1 MPHTSVFSEHK
12 LATTASGTAIEI
24 RSSSDRETP
33 VIFVGLPGALIVKAF
48 AEHNEYSKSR
58 VYLGDLSDFI
68 AKKVEEE
75 PKKDGEPKKEEE
87 PKKDGEP
94 KKEEEPKQEEAT
106 EDKKDDAPE
115 DKKEEAPKDQ

>member
-1 MPHTSVFSEHK
+1 
-12 LATTASGTAIEI
+12 
-24 RSSSDRETP
+24 
-33 VIFVGLPGALIVKAF
+33 VKAF

-68 AKKVEEE
+68 EKKVEEE

-106 EDKKDDAPE
+106 EDKKRRRSRGQERGSPHG
-115 DKKEEAPKDQ
+115 PVVRRCRVIPLVL

>member
-1 MPHTSVFSEHK
+1 LPHTSVFSEHK

-87 PKKDGEP
+87 PK
-94 KKEEEPKQEEAT
+94 QEEAT

-115 DKKEEAPKDQ
+115 DKKEEAPTDQ